1 MELEA
6 GPLWSDGGHR
16 LPVLYDCAGIAF
28 NQRLDTSFKA
38 VQSFL
43 GNCVSGNQHQSHRRV
58 CVFSSNLL
66 HRPCVRGVG
75 DFEYACPLKWP
86 ISMTMVVMVGM
97 PTRHLKNCD
106 VERVFVIFFELQ
118 NVLASFHVENRD
130 ICVSGTIRRILD
142 DLLRLCM
149 AVVVVAI
156 FVVAVVVVVIV
167 AVVVVAVVVVVIVVI
182 PMLAVVIFVSKRS
195 AFEWAIDKQIT
206 EVFYQH

>member
-1 MELEA
+1 M
-6 GPLWSDGGHR
+6 
-16 LPVLYDCAGIAF
+16 
-28 NQRLDTSFKA
+28 
-38 VQSFL
+38 
-43 GNCVSGNQHQSHRRV
+43 
-58 CVFSSNLL
+58 
-66 HRPCVRGVG
+66 RGVG

-156 FVVAVVVVVIV
+156 FVVAIFVVAIFVV

>member
-1 MELEA
+1 M
-6 GPLWSDGGHR
+6 
-16 LPVLYDCAGIAF
+16 
-28 NQRLDTSFKA
+28 
-38 VQSFL
+38 
-43 GNCVSGNQHQSHRRV
+43 
-58 CVFSSNLL
+58 
-66 HRPCVRGVG
+66 RGVG

-167 AVVVVAVVVVVIVVI
+167 AVVVVVIVVI